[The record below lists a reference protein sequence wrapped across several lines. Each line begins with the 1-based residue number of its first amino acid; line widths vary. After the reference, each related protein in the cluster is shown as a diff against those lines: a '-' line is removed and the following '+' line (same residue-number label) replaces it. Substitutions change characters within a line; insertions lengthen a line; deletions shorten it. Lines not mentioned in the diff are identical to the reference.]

1 MSTALQL
8 QPDEIFEARLRLW
21 AYWFGERGQRASEEA
36 AMLEEEQA
44 SGAGLY
50 RSPGASATAV
60 AEDVDPVAN
69 IIRRVAN
76 RDRGGDPRRRL
87 HGQAA
92 GLSDR
97 KGNVAPVPSWAVD
110 PVRCAETRGA
120 AGART
125 YVPTDAERVERAV
138 LDLQARHAAN
148 GLALRLHYCTFGH
161 PLEKAETM
169 GIGRG
174 KFRELVAEGRG
185 WVRCRLGA

>member
-1 MSTALQL
+1 MNTAVQL

-36 AMLEEEQA
+36 AMLEEELA

-60 AEDVDPVAN
+60 ADEVDPVAT

-76 RDRGGDPRRRL
+76 MDRGGHQRRRL
-87 HGQAA
+87 HGRAA
-92 GLSDR
+92 GLIDP
-97 KGNVAPVPSWAVD
+97 KDNALPVPGWAVD
-110 PVRCAETRGA
+110 PVRCAETRSRG
-120 AGART
+120 GGRS
-125 YVPTDAERVERAV
+125 YVPAEAERVERAV
-138 LDLQARHAAN
+138 LDLQAALAAQ
-148 GLALRLHYCTFGH
+148 GLAMRLHYCTFG
-161 PLEKAETM
+161 PSEDKAARM
-169 GIGRG
+169 DLGRG